1 MDSCSQHILLSDT
14 SIVEVCVAG
23 VQLVAHIRGR
33 LLGRIV
39 LVVVWIVRSGRCC
52 ILLKTLRIGSGRI
65 LGFCYKRESSVE
77 RLRTDTH

>member
-23 VQLVAHIRGR
+23 VQLVAHIRGG

-52 ILLKTLRIGSGRI
+52 ILLKTLRIGGGRI
-65 LGFCYKRESSVE
+65 LCFCYKRESSVE
-77 RLRTDTH
+77 RLQTDTR